1 LATALDFIGEEIE
14 PLADTGEGTGEV
26 EAGVT
31 AGDGVEEVDGK
42 AQPGRDSWCGAAKPE
57 GEGDGEGERE
67 GEGKGDAEEAAEDGR
82 EDSSDER
89 GDVRRVCAASCF
101 FCGMGIG
108 EVGGDFTVDGTTFKS
123 RAGTGDVFS
132 DVGGSGGG
140 VEGGGGR
147 ELHGL
152 SRGKSKKKK
161 KKLHTERE
169 QKEKYTQDQ
178 SRFASVAGGAVWLRG
193 ARRALWRPS
202 PESPLSAC
210 GQRQPLFF
218 FSVLCRVYATEGVK
232 NTLRGSPRRIMD
244 PSPAGQSR
252 WAWILHRK

>member
-1 LATALDFIGEEIE
+1 MATALDFIGEEIE

-147 ELHGL
+147 ELRGL
-152 SRGKSKKKK
+152 SRGKSKKNY
-161 KKLHTERE
+161 TQRERAERE
-169 QKEKYTQDQ
+169 IYAGSEPLRFGRGWGCVAARCEEGFVEAFTRVTAFGLRPTSA
-178 SRFASVAGGAVWLRG
+178 SRFFFFFCIMQSICNGRSEEYSAWLSETDNGSLSGGA
-193 ARRALWRPS
+193 
-202 PESPLSAC
+202 ESL
-210 GQRQPLFF
+210 G
-218 FSVLCRVYATEGVK
+218 
-232 NTLRGSPRRIMD
+232 MD
-244 PSPAGQSR
+244 TA
-252 WAWILHRK
+252 